1 MPQPHR
7 LSLDSSSSSAAAA
20 EHHQRVWHDDEERLL
35 GKWDDMCKAHSWMHE
50 EAEKRAG
57 LLRYVVFVPILL
69 ANAVAAAVSFVSTQN
84 DCDSNYGRTLEA
96 TAAIVNI
103 AAGGLVVLESALN
116 FSEIRQRHHECATLF
131 SRISRL
137 IQSELSIPRRRR
149 LMDGDDFVRMIS
161 FDVDR
166 IINMDVSIPA
176 SVRKKFDASYDPNKK
191 TDSFDIFLSSVVVT
205 PS

>member
-1 MPQPHR
+1 
-7 LSLDSSSSSAAAA
+7 
-20 EHHQRVWHDDEERLL
+20 
-35 GKWDDMCKAHSWMHE
+35 MCKAHSWMHE

-57 LLRYVVFVPILL
+57 ILRYVVFVPILM
-69 ANAVAAAVSFVSTQN
+69 ANAAAAAVSFVSTQN
-84 DCDSNYGRTLEA
+84 DCDSNYGRALEA
-96 TAAIVNI
+96 SAAIVNI
-103 AAGGLVVLESALN
+103 VAGGLVVLESALN
-116 FSEIRQRHHECATLF
+116 FAEIRQRHHECATLF

-166 IINMDVSIPA
+166 IINMDVSIPS
-176 SVRKKFDASYDPNKK
+176 SVRKKFETSYDPHKK

>member
-1 MPQPHR
+1 MTR
-7 LSLDSSSSSAAAA
+7 RSIDSSSSA
-20 EHHQRVWHDDEERLL
+20 EDQRQQQRVWHADEEQLL
-35 GKWDDMCKAHSWMHE
+35 GRWDDMCKAYSWMHE

-57 LLRYVVFVPILL
+57 ILRYAVFAPILL
-69 ANAVAAAVSFVSTQN
+69 ANAVAASVSFVSTQN
-84 DCDSNYGRTLEA
+84 DCESTYGRALEA

-103 AAGGLVVLESALN
+103 VAGGLVVLEGALN
-116 FSEIRQRHHECATLF
+116 LSEIRQRHHECATLF

-166 IINMDVSIPA
+166 IINMDVSIPE
-176 SVRKKFDASYDPNKK
+176 SVKKRFHASYDCDKRQ
-191 TDSFDIFLSSVVVT
+191 DSFDIFLSAVVVT
-205 PS
+205 PSPS